1 MCFCWPIFWWVNVR
15 LAAGKRNKE
24 MGITG
29 EDWKEDASDLQHA
42 LNEK

>member
-1 MCFCWPIFWWVNVR
+1 MLLLTYFLVGKCET
-15 LAAGKRNKE
+15 AGKRNKE

-29 EDWKEDASDLQHA
+29 EDRKEDASDLQHA